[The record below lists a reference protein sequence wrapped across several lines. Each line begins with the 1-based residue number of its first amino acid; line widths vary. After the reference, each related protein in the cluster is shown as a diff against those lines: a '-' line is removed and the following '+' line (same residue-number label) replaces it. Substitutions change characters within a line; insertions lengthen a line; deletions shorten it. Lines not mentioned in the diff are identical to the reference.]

1 MGTNS
6 VHIVMMPTEDGRDGF
21 AQWLANNKLHRK
33 RLNGSQNS
41 LRKFFKKFRYVVIS
55 PEACDALRIHQS
67 VYTAKDFAEILIAN
81 QRRS

>member
-6 VHIVMMPTEDGRDGF
+6 VHIVMAMTEDGRDGF

-41 LRKFFKKFRYVVIS
+41 LRKFFKKFRYAVIS
-55 PEACDALRIHQS
+55 PEVCDALRINQS
-67 VYTAKDFAEILIAN
+67 VYTAKDFVEMLIEN